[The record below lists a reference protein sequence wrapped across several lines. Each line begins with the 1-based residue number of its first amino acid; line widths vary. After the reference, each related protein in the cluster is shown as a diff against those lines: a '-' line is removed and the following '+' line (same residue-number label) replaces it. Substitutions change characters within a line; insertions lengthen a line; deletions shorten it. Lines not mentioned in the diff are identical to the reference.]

1 MKTGVVIIG
10 RNEGQRLV
18 RCLDSLAPARNN
30 GSLLV
35 YVDSAS
41 SDDSLETARTRADHV
56 IALTSDT
63 PLSAARARNAG
74 AAWLREQ
81 GVDLIQF
88 IDGDCELHPEWLA
101 SAATALEKNTQAAI
115 VTGRLRE
122 KHPDRSPYNRLCD
135 MEWDCGVG
143 EIEACGGVF
152 FARAQAIHDVG
163 AFREDIPAGEEPEL
177 CLRLRAAGHTI
188 LAIDSPMG
196 LHDADLTSF
205 SQCWRRMTRTG
216 YAFALG
222 ASLHGA
228 GPERH
233 WVRHA
238 LRPWLWAVILPLL
251 AFIPAWP
258 TAGLSLII
266 LLAYPIQ
273 FLRIAKQRRS
283 RGDSASS
290 ARLYAFFILLSKFP
304 EVMGQTRFYFE
315 RFTGRSPRLI
325 EHKKA
330 CVV

>member
-1 MKTGVVIIG
+1 MKAGVIIIG
-10 RNEGQRLV
+10 RNEGERLI
-18 RCLDSLAPARNN
+18 RCLDSLATARKN

-41 SDDSLETARTRADHV
+41 SDDSVETSQTRVDHV
-56 IALTSDT
+56 IALTNDK

-74 AAWLREQ
+74 ISWLLDHDI
-81 GVDLIQF
+81 DLIQF
-88 IDGDCELHPEWLA
+88 IDGDCELHPDWLA
-101 SAATALEKNTQAAI
+101 RAAAALEQNTQAAI

-177 CLRLRAAGHTI
+177 CLRLRTAGYTVF
-188 LAIDSPMG
+188 AIDAPMA
-196 LHDADLTSF
+196 LHDADLISF
-205 SQCWRRMTRTG
+205 SQWWRRMTRTG

-251 AFIPAWP
+251 AIIPAWP
-258 TAGLSLII
+258 TAGLSLAV

-273 FLRIAKQRRS
+273 FLRITKDRQS

-290 ARLYAFFILLSKFP
+290 ARLYAFFTLLSKFP
-304 EVMGQTRFYFE
+304 EVIGQTRFYFE
-315 RFTGRSPRLI
+315 RFTGRSPSII